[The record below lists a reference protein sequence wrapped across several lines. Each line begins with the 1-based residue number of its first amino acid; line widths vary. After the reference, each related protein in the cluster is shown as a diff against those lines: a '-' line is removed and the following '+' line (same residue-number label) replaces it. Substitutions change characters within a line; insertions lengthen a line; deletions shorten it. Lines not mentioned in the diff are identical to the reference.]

1 MTEQPDAVSMVVA
14 AEVKAVTDAVFALD
28 HKAAPDQ
35 ADRFIFLITRPT
47 KANPI
52 DGFPDETMSVAV
64 RFMRSKDGV
73 EWFDTGGGF
82 TFDGGMVEDESGEH
96 DATGFSCPIKEDGW
110 IIQPEIAVY
119 HKKTG
124 ELIDPAKFNF
134 SLNIETSFRVPKSGR
149 GEVSPGVFG

>member
-1 MTEQPDAVSMVVA
+1 MVVA
-14 AEVKAVTDAVFALD
+14 AEEKAVTEAVFALD

-52 DGFPDETMSVAV
+52 EGFPDETMSVAV
-64 RFMRSKDGV
+64 RFLRSKDGV

-82 TFDGGMVEDESGEH
+82 TFDGGMVEDEKGEH
-96 DATGFSCPIKEDGW
+96 DAAGFSCPIKEDGLL
-110 IIQPEIAVY
+110 IRPEIAVY

-134 SLNIETSFRVPKSGR
+134 YLNVKTTFRVPAGGR
-149 GEVSPGVFG
+149 GEVSPKAFG